1 MKKSL
6 LIQAL
11 LAVAYASTAHAA
23 PARPALA
30 PVTKTC
36 ICCKGTIN
44 AFDVDH
50 VAQCRHL
57 AMLKGESLGDED
69 DQV

>member
-11 LAVAYASTAHAA
+11 LAIAYASNAQAA
-23 PARPALA
+23 PARPSPA

-36 ICCKGTIN
+36 SCCKGTVN
-44 AFDVDH
+44 AFDIGH
-50 VAQCRHL
+50 EAQCRHL
-57 AMLKGESLGDED
+57 AMLKGERVGDD
-69 DQV
+69 DHV

>member
-11 LAVAYASTAHAA
+11 LAIAYASTAQAA
-23 PARPALA
+23 AARPALA

-36 ICCKGTIN
+36 SCCKGTFN
-44 AFDVDH
+44 AFDIDH

-57 AMLKGESLGDED
+57 AMLKGEALGDED
-69 DQV
+69 DES